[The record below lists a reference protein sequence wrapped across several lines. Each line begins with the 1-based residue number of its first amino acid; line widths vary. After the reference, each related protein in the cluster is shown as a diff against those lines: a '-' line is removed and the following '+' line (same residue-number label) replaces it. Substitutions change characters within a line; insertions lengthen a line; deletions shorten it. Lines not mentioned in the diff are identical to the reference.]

1 MNKNEFCIFLDAGH
15 GGINPKVKLPNGYT
29 TYPAKCSQHNNG
41 IFHSYGWFFE
51 GVFNRAV
58 VQYIEQY
65 LNDWGFV
72 TMKVYDEVL
81 DTSLT
86 KRVNKANFAAKNYKA
101 SLYLSIHGNAA
112 ENKNARGWEVFT
124 SPGQTKSDIYAEIL
138 FKEVKQK
145 FPNWIYRADLTD
157 GDHDKEARF
166 HVLTQTDMPSVLS
179 ENGFFTNYH
188 DAKLMFDT
196 DFQKNIG
203 LCHARAVGDYIEKIG
218 LLNA

>member
-1 MNKNEFCIFLDAGH
+1 
-15 GGINPKVKLPNGYT
+15 
-29 TYPAKCSQHNNG
+29 
-41 IFHSYGWFFE
+41 
-51 GVFNRAV
+51 

-65 LNDWGFV
+65 LNDWGFI
-72 TMKVYDEVL
+72 TMKVYDEIL

-112 ENKNARGWEVFT
+112 QNKNARGFEVFT
-124 SPGQTKSDIYAEIL
+124 SPWQTESDLYAELL
-138 FKEVKQK
+138 FKEVKSK
-145 FPNWIYRADLTD
+145 FPNWIFRSDTTD
-157 GDHDKEARF
+157 GDNDKEARF
-166 HVLTQTDMPSVLS
+166 HVLTQTNMPAVLS

-188 DAKLMFDT
+188 DAKLMFDS
-196 DFQKNIG
+196 DFQNNIA